1 MSGGARR
8 WSTTQQS
15 RTHHL
20 AVMDKARF
28 FNFGWGWIA
37 LTMALA
43 LHVTDEALTNF
54 LAVYNPTVMAIRRRV
69 PFLPL
74 PTFTFGVWLSG
85 LVLGIILLLALS
97 PFAFR
102 KARWMMFA
110 AYALGFFMMANAL
123 QHIAGSIYMGRLM
136 PGVYSS
142 PLLLV
147 CSIYLL
153 LSVRYRH
160 HDR

>member
-1 MSGGARR
+1 
-8 WSTTQQS
+8 
-15 RTHHL
+15 
-20 AVMDKARF
+20 MDKGRF
-28 FNFGWGWIA
+28 LNFGWGWIA

-54 LAVYNPTVMAIRRRV
+54 LSVYNPTVLAIRRQMS
-69 PFLPL
+69 FLPL
-74 PTFTFGVWLSG
+74 PTFTFRVWLSG

-97 PFAFR
+97 SFAFR
-102 KARWMMFA
+102 GARWIMFA
-110 AYALGFFMMANAL
+110 AYIFGFFMIANGL
-123 QHIAGSIYMGRLM
+123 QHIAGSIYMRRWM

-153 LSVRYRH
+153 LSVRHRKRILEGH
-160 HDR
+160 V

>member
-1 MSGGARR
+1 
-8 WSTTQQS
+8 
-15 RTHHL
+15 
-20 AVMDKARF
+20 VNKERF
-28 FNFGWGWIA
+28 FKFGWGWIA

-54 LAVYNPTVMAIRRRV
+54 LSVYNPAVLAIRRRV

-74 PTFTFGVWLSG
+74 PTFTFRVWLSG
-85 LVLGIILLLALS
+85 LVLGILLLLVLS

-102 KARWMMFA
+102 AARWIMFA
-110 AYALGFFMMANAL
+110 ACVLGFFMIANGL
-123 QHIAGSIYMGRLM
+123 QHIAGSIYMGRPM

-142 PLLLV
+142 PLLLM

-153 LSVRYRH
+153 LSVHYRKRVLEGH
-160 HDR
+160 V

>member
-1 MSGGARR
+1 MNKG
-8 WSTTQQS
+8 
-15 RTHHL
+15 
-20 AVMDKARF
+20 RF

-37 LTMALA
+37 FTMALA

-54 LAVYNPTVMAIRRRV
+54 LSVYNPAVLAIRRRV

-74 PTFTFGVWLSG
+74 PTFTFRVWLSG
-85 LVLGIILLLALS
+85 LVLGIILLFALS

-102 KARWMMFA
+102 EARWIMVA
-110 AYALGFFMMANAL
+110 AYALGFFMVANAL
-123 QHIAGSIYMGRLM
+123 QHIAGSIYMGRPM

-142 PLLLV
+142 PLVLV

-153 LSVRYRH
+153 LSVRYRM
-160 HDR
+160 RVLAGRV